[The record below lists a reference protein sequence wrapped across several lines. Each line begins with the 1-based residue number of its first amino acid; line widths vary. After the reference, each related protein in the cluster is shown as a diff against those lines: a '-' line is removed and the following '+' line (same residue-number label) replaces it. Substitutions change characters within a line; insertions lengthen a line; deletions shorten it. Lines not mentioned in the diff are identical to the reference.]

1 MTDPATAPKQ
11 VRPPKMS
18 RSVLITV
25 FGNLFP
31 SFAAL
36 ASGPILAHALGVDG
50 RGIVAAATAPLTLV
64 TTVATFGIPE
74 AATYTAA
81 RYPGLARMTVA
92 RATTLTAIAGVCAMA
107 AVFCAAGWLSG
118 GSSQVHRLMLI
129 AVLAVVP
136 NLLVG
141 VLRGVASAHH
151 LWGRVALE
159 RIFASG
165 LRLLALLPF
174 WLTGHLN
181 PMVATVI
188 LAVMPLMGA
197 LAYLGL
203 FRRFAEPVDDV
214 RGDARYKALI
224 GYGMRTWIGS
234 ISGILLSRLDQT
246 LMTPLT
252 GSYQLGLYVIAV
264 TVSEL
269 PLIINGSV
277 RDVTFAS
284 DASDS
289 ADDRL
294 AAAARLSFFL
304 SSSFAVCIATTMWWW
319 IPRLFGAGFEPSV
332 QVALI
337 LLVAVSLGTPGSIGG
352 AGLSARGR
360 PGLRSASLVVA
371 CVVNVV
377 LLLVLVPDLGAV
389 GAAFATLAG
398 NVLSSNLNLIF
409 LQRFFGVPVR
419 TFYGLRRSDLDLL
432 LRLLSS
438 VRRRSR

>member
-1 MTDPATAPKQ
+1 
-11 VRPPKMS
+11 MS

-25 FGNLFP
+25 VGNLFP
-31 SFAAL
+31 NVAAL

-50 RGIVAAATAPLTLV
+50 RGVVAAATAPLTLV
-64 TTVATFGIPE
+64 TTIATFGIPE
-74 AATYTAA
+74 ATTYTVA
-81 RYPGLARMTVA
+81 RHPGLARMTIG
-92 RATTLTAIAGVCAMA
+92 RAAALTTVAGVCAMG
-107 AVFCAAGWLSG
+107 AVVGAAGWLSG
-118 GSSQVHRLMLI
+118 GSPQVHQLMLI

-174 WLTGHLN
+174 WLTGHLG
-181 PMVATVI
+181 PTVATVI

-203 FRRFAEPVDDV
+203 FRRFADPAEDV
-214 RGDARYKALI
+214 TGHASYRALF
-224 GYGMRTWIGS
+224 GYGMRIWVGS

-277 RDVTFAS
+277 RDVTFAR
-284 DASDS
+284 DASES

-294 AAAARLSFFL
+294 AAAARISFFL
-304 SSSFAVCIATTMWWW
+304 CSAFAAGIAATMWWW

-337 LLVAVSLGTPGSIGG
+337 LLVAVALGTPGSIGG

-360 PGLRSASLVVA
+360 PGLRSLSLVVA
-371 CVVNVV
+371 CAVNVV
-377 LLLVLVPDLGAV
+377 LLIVLVPPLGAT
-389 GAAFATLAG
+389 GAALATLVG
-398 NVLSSNLNLIF
+398 NLLSSNLNLVL
-409 LQRFFGVPVR
+409 LQRYFGVPVR
-419 TFYGLRRSDLDLL
+419 LFYGLRRSDVRMLRNLL
-432 LRLLSS
+432 TSVLR
-438 VRRRSR
+438 RGR

>member
-1 MTDPATAPKQ
+1 MTHRAELEAPVQ
-11 VRPPKMS
+11 APKMS

-25 FGNLFP
+25 AGNLFP
-31 SFAAL
+31 SVVAL

-50 RGIVAAATAPLTLV
+50 RGIVAAATAPLTLI

-74 AATYTAA
+74 AATYTVA
-81 RYPGLARMTVA
+81 RHPGLARMTIA
-92 RATTLTAIAGVCAMA
+92 RAAALTAIAGLCGMA
-107 AVFCAAGWLSG
+107 AVVGAAGWLSG
-118 GSSQVHRLMLI
+118 GSARVHQLMLV

-136 NLLVG
+136 NLLAG
-141 VLRGVASAHH
+141 VLRGVASAHQ

-159 RIFASG
+159 RIFASA

-174 WLTGHLN
+174 WLTGHLS

-188 LAVMPLMGA
+188 LAVMPLTGVM
-197 LAYLGL
+197 AYIGL
-203 FRRFAEPVDDV
+203 FRQFAEPVEDI
-214 RGDARYKALI
+214 RGDAHFKALF
-224 GYGMRTWIGS
+224 GYGMRIWIGS

-252 GSYQLGLYVIAV
+252 GSYQLGLYVVAV

-277 RDVTFAS
+277 RDVTFAR

-289 ADDRL
+289 VDDRL
-294 AAAARLSFFL
+294 AAAARLSFFF
-304 SSSFAVCIATTMWWW
+304 STGFAVCIAATMWWW
-319 IPRLFGAGFEPSV
+319 IPRLFGEGFEPSV

-337 LLVAVSLGTPGSIGG
+337 LLVAVAMGTPGSIGG

-360 PGLRSASLVVA
+360 PGLRSLSLVVA
-371 CVVNVV
+371 CLVNVI
-377 LLLVLVPDLGAV
+377 LLVVLVPGLGAV

-398 NVLSSNLNLIF
+398 NLLSSNLNLIF

-419 TFYGLRRSDLDLL
+419 TFYGFRRSDVQLL
-432 LRLLSS
+432 VRLVSAF
-438 VRRRSR
+438 RGR